1 MTPAELSEMDALSQ
15 VAAIRD
21 GSLSSVEAVEAAI
34 AGAQAVDPSLNCI
47 VHERYDRARAEAA
60 AADGAPAGER
70 GPLHGVPIVVKD
82 LDGTLAGEPYWAG
95 SNYLK
100 RLGYVATETSIL
112 FQRLIDAGAIIIA
125 KTNTPELGLVPSTE
139 PTSVGPCHNPW
150 DLDRS
155 PGGSSG
161 GSAAAVSAGVV
172 ALGHAGDGGGSIRI
186 PASNCGL
193 VGLKPSRDLVPT
205 YPDIDPWGGLVARL
219 GVTRTVA
226 DTALLLDVL
235 AGPDNL
241 ASPQVRTDRA
251 VSYLASLDGPV
262 GPMRIAWTSAVPGG
276 GTIDPAVAQTVATT
290 AELLADAGHDVVEA
304 TPSIL
309 TDEAYYGQ
317 VIGWFL
323 DAFSVWVRRSVDE
336 LEALGGEPV
345 GEGDVEAH
353 TWALRAAGGDVPA
366 HRFAEAVDGLMR
378 VGREVRAFL
387 EKQPYDV
394 LLTPVCPEV
403 PWPLGGFGPEADNPM
418 AAVMR
423 SAALVTYASPF
434 NISGQPAIS
443 LPVAVT
449 DGLPIGAQLVGRW
462 GRDDQL
468 LALGAQLEER
478 LGWQHRR
485 PPTHV
490 ADL

>member
-21 GSLSSVEAVEAAI
+21 GSLSSGEAAEAAI
-34 AGAQAVDPSLNCI
+34 AGAQAVDPALNCI

-60 AADGAPAGER
+60 AADEAPAAER
-70 GPLHGVPIVVKD
+70 GPLHGLPVVVKD

-150 DLDRS
+150 DLDRA

-172 ALGHAGDGGGSIRI
+172 ALAHAGDGGGSIRI

-205 YPDIDPWGGLVARL
+205 YPTSTPGAAWLPGWASPAPWP
-219 GVTRTVA
+219 TRPCCSTCSPGR
-226 DTALLLDVL
+226 TTWHH
-235 AGPDNL
+235 
-241 ASPQVRTDRA
+241 PQVRTDRA

-323 DAFSVWVRRSVDE
+323 
-336 LEALGGEPV
+336 G
-345 GEGDVEAH
+345 
-353 TWALRAAGGDVPA
+353 
-366 HRFAEAVDGLMR
+366 
-378 VGREVRAFL
+378 AFL
-387 EKQPYDV
+387 GAGAPQRRRARGAGWGAGRGGRRRGAHLGVAPPAA
-394 LLTPVCPEV
+394 TCP
-403 PWPLGGFGPEADNPM
+403 PTA
-418 AAVMR
+418 
-423 SAALVTYASPF
+423 
-434 NISGQPAIS
+434 S
-443 LPVAVT
+443 LPPSTA
-449 DGLPIGAQLVGRW
+449 
-462 GRDDQL
+462 
-468 LALGAQLEER
+468 
-478 LGWQHRR
+478 
-485 PPTHV
+485 
-490 ADL
+490 